1 MTLPAA
7 YFESLYAAEADP
19 WAFASSDYEREKYAA
34 TLASLPRPHYARALE
49 IGCSIGV
56 LTRMLAGRCD
66 AVVALDVAETALA
79 AARERCTD
87 LPGVTFH
94 RMAVPGDWPP
104 GQFDLILLS
113 EVVYYLD
120 AADVARLVTRL
131 RDALAPEGDV
141 VLVHWTGETDY
152 PLTGDAAATLVI
164 EGAADILAV
173 TRQERAAQYR
183 LDVLRRV
190 AAG

>member
-7 YFESLYAAEADP
+7 YFESLYAAEPDP

-34 TLASLPRPHYARALE
+34 TLVALPRPHYARALE

-79 AARERCTD
+79 AARTRCAD
-87 LPGVTFH
+87 RPGVAFH

-120 AADVARLVTRL
+120 QADVTRL
-131 RDALAPEGDV
+131 IARLRQALAPEADV

-164 EGAADILAV
+164 EGTADVLAV
-173 TRQERAAQYR
+173 TRQERAAGYR